1 MKNALFYM
9 ASLSCLFFETRI
21 QAQSNFNA
29 SSYQIG
35 LGSSSLL
42 GDLGGA
48 NGDGSH
54 FIKDF
59 DVESIRFS
67 LSSSADWTLSNH
79 FEFRTSANFV
89 YLNADD
95 KHSEEVYR
103 KRRNLSVN
111 TSIFELV
118 PTVKFNF
125 LTAKHSNKRF
135 TKSNFSQIYTTV
147 GAGFIYFNPK
157 AEYNG
162 TSYNLKKLSTEGQGL
177 SGGAKPYSRFSIII
191 PLTLG
196 FSKDINQK
204 ASVFCEFTARKSFTD
219 YLDDV
224 STVYFDN
231 LTLESLKGKEAA
243 ALADRHTT
251 GYVAFH
257 GQKRGNSTQNDT
269 YFTFVLGYRIILS
282 SFGKRII

>member
-1 MKNALFYM
+1 M
-9 ASLSCLFFETRI
+9 ASLSCLFFETTA

-29 SSYQIG
+29 SSYQVG

-48 NGDGSH
+48 NGNGSH

-59 DVESIRFS
+59 DPESIRFS
-67 LSSSADWTLSNH
+67 LSTSADWVLSNH
-79 FEFRTSANFV
+79 FEYRTSANFI
-89 YLNADD
+89 YLSAND
-95 KHSEEVYR
+95 KYSEEVYR

-111 TSIFELV
+111 TTIFEIV

-135 TKSNFSQIYTTV
+135 TKSDFSQIYTTI
-147 GAGFIYFNPK
+147 GAGLIYFNPM

-177 SGGAKPYSRFSIII
+177 SGGPKPYSRFSIII
-191 PLTLG
+191 PFTLG
-196 FSKDINQK
+196 FSKDINQS
-204 ASVFCEFTARKSFTD
+204 ASIFCEFTARKSFTD

-224 STVYFDN
+224 STVYYDN
-231 LTLESLKGKEAA
+231 LTLNFFYGKESAE
-243 ALADRHTT
+243 LADRHTT
-251 GYVAFH
+251 GQIVSH

-269 YFTFVLGYRIILS
+269 YFTLVFGYRIILTT
-282 SFGKRII
+282 FGKRLI